1 MFLLLLYIFIA
12 LGFSFICSIAEAV
25 ILSISS
31 AYISVLEKSGHP
43 SGALLK
49 KQVSDINRPLAAI
62 LSLNTI
68 AHTMGAAGAGAQAAV
83 VFGDAYLG
91 IASAVLTLL
100 ILVFSE
106 IIPKT
111 LGATYWRQLAPS
123 TAYFLKYLMIVLWP
137 LVHMAQKMTSRMHDE
152 SPLVGLNR
160 DELLAMT
167 ALSLEEGQIAAR
179 EATVMQ
185 NLLSLK
191 QLKVRQAMT
200 HRTVVFSLPDTM
212 TIAQFLD
219 KHADVS
225 FSRIPVY
232 EDDDPEKVSG
242 YVLKSDLLLAYARG
256 NADKELKTYQKDM
269 VTILSSMSLAK
280 AFAPLHS
287 QRGNMLLIVD
297 EYGGLE
303 GVLTVE
309 DLVESLFGI
318 DIIDESDQVV
328 SMRKLARILAKR
340 REKKRLRNHEKINR
354 SNAN

>member
-1 MFLLLLYIFIA
+1 MFLLFLYIFIA

-31 AYISVLEKSGHP
+31 AYISVLVKSGHP

-111 LGATYWRQLAPS
+111 LGATYWRKLAPA
-123 TAYFLKYLMIVLWP
+123 TAYFLKYLIIILWP
-137 LVHMAQKMTSRMHDE
+137 LVQMAQKMTSRMHDE
-152 SPLVGLNR
+152 SPLIGLNR
-160 DELLAMT
+160 DELSAMT
-167 ALSLEEGQIAAR
+167 ALSFEEGQIAAR

-191 QLKVRQAMT
+191 HLKVRQAMT

-212 TIAQFLD
+212 TVAEFLD
-219 KHADVS
+219 KHAEVS
-225 FSRIPVY
+225 FSRIPIY
-232 EDDDPEKVSG
+232 EDGDPEKISG

-256 NADKELKTYQKDM
+256 NTARALKTYQKDM

-328 SMRKLARILAKR
+328 SMRKLARIMAKR
-340 REKKRLRNHEKINR
+340 REKKRLRKYEKPNR
-354 SNAN
+354 